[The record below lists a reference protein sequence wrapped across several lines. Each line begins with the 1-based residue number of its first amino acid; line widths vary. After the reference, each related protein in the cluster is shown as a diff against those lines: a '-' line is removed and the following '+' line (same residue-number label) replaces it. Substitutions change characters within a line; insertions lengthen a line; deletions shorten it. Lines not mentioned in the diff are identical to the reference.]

1 MLLQDLEKHRDVAVT
16 YVKYIEDSVLPLQD
30 LSAPEGTRKE
40 RVEVRYQLNYSCHSN
55 AQHSGTSIPR
65 VLLHHSRSYQHSTVC
80 GEPIMQAATTV
91 VRRHMLTFVNELVQ
105 ELDGYRSGSL
115 VHYDKLKAWLCEEE
129 YRLNFIKAHL
139 AFALAMLQNKQV
151 CQSRLSVIAVSLTP
165 SVAIFVAVA
174 VAFLHCIQSFRLAL
188 DV

>member
-1 MLLQDLEKHRDVAVT
+1 MEKHRDVAVT

-40 RVEVRYQLNYSCHSN
+40 RVEVRYQLNYSCYSN
-55 AQHSGTSIPR
+55 AQHSDTSIPR
-65 VLLHHSRSYQHSTVC
+65 VLLHHSHFYQYCTVC
-80 GEPIMQAATTV
+80 GKPTMQAARTV
-91 VRRHMLTFVNELVQ
+91 VQRQTSTVVNKLVQ

-115 VHYDKLKAWLCEEE
+115 VHYDKLKAWLFEEE

-151 CQSRLSVIAVSLTP
+151 SQT
-165 SVAIFVAVA
+165 
-174 VAFLHCIQSFRLAL
+174 H
-188 DV
+188 

>member
-16 YVKYIEDSVLPLQD
+16 YVKYIEDSVLPLQEM
-30 LSAPEGTRKE
+30 SAPEGTRVQ
-40 RVEVRYQLNYSCHSN
+40 RVEVCYQLKYSRHAH
-55 AQHSGTSIPR
+55 AQHSYPSTPR
-65 VLLHHSRSYQHSTVC
+65 VMLHHSRFYQYCTVC
-80 GEPIMQAATTV
+80 GEPIMQSVRIV
-91 VRRHMLTFVNELVQ
+91 VQRQMLTFVIKLVQ

-151 CQSRLSVIAVSLTP
+151 SQTHLSVLAFCPTPSIAVV
-165 SVAIFVAVA
+165 VAL
-174 VAFLHCIQSFRLAL
+174 LHFI
-188 DV
+188 